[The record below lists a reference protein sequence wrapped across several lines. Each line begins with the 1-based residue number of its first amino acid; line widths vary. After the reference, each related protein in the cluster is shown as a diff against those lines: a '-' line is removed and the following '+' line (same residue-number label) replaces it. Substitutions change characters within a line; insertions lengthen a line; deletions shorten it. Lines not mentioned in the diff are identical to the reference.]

1 MVGVLSNKIGRE
13 EVKAGDHIYTWRSA
27 YLYSHH
33 GIYIGDEKVIHFTRA
48 PGHEIGTGT
57 MLDIVLFSSSPATHT
72 GNTCQRCADA
82 RHQHLTRPQGSQ
94 GSQGEGG
101 VIISCLDCFLDGG
114 YLYLFIYSVSTA
126 FFLAKARGGTCTLA
140 YSDAPNV
147 VLHRALFLLT
157 SGFGAYCLFK
167 NNCEDFAIYCKTG
180 LLVETAFSVGRS
192 GQLSSVTAAIT
203 AVASS
208 PLRFLTSSASG
219 LAVVTTGM
227 YCVGRYVADIG
238 IRRDVVKVPV
248 ERLVEHVPIAGQ
260 EASPVAVAAAVSS
273 APREGSSF
281 FKALS
286 SPVLM

>member
-1 MVGVLSNKIGRE
+1 MGVLSNKIGRE

-57 MLDIVLFSSSPATHT
+57 MLDMVLFSSSPATST
-72 GNTCQRCADA
+72 GNTCQRCIDA
-82 RHQHLTRPQGSQ
+82 RHQHQIEGEPLP
-94 GSQGEGG
+94 EGG

-114 YLYLFIYSVSTA
+114 YLYLFTYSVSTA

-140 YSDAPNV
+140 CSDPPDV

-157 SGFGAYCLFK
+157 RGFGAYCLFK

-192 GQLSSVTAAIT
+192 GQLSSITAAVT

-208 PLRFLTSSASG
+208 PLRFLTNSTGG

-238 IRRDVVKVPV
+238 IRRDVVKIPV
-248 ERLVEHVPIAGQ
+248 ERLVEQVETA
-260 EASPVAVAAAVSS
+260 PVAAVAAAVSS
-273 APREGSSF
+273 APTEGSSF
-281 FKALS
+281 FRALP